1 MYGAWAR
8 RAERIEK
15 RVDRGAS
22 ALLAAACGYTAF
34 SWLRFS
40 ANQPLRAA
48 ATAMAAVV
56 AYFLS
61 VRLLGAVKPAVRKV
75 PVPIFD
81 VRNVEPVEAEEAEA
95 AEPLKA
101 SALSECITA
110 KETSVEETSGESAPR
125 ANPEALILDDIL
137 AALGPDSRV
146 VRLFDPKSM
155 PTAGELQARID
166 QHLDGDATS
175 AQTSDASQA
184 LHDALAELRR
194 SIR

>member
-81 VRNVEPVEAEEAEA
+81 VRNVEPVEAEEA

-101 SALSECITA
+101 SALPECITA
-110 KETSVEETSGESAPR
+110 KETSVEETSGESAR
-125 ANPEALILDDIL
+125 QANPEALILDDIL